1 MGLGLESA
9 IHTASTGMKASEKT
23 LNVAGT
29 NLSNANTIG
38 YKAERADFADFIYYT
53 YRLGTTP
60 GTGYSAGTNPT
71 QIGMGVEFAGT
82 TTDFT
87 QGSFKEGMTNSDVAI
102 NGNGFIIAHREGDPM
117 QYYTRNGAL
126 KVNENF
132 DLVTNTGLYVL
143 GYGVNDKFEIQRN
156 ELTGLKIPI
165 GEMHLA
171 EETQHVTIE
180 GILDAVGDNGSQGT
194 VLRTAPMSDVSKTP
208 PTVETSPT
216 VSRVASTAPDTGV
229 EPGSYQ
235 YYITYTDATGNES
248 VPAAL
253 GEVNINN
260 TAQNI
265 SFANLPTDTSGLWTG
280 RKIYRS
286 SPIDPTDIR
295 LVGELSNMDAAA
307 VFTDNVPNAQ
317 RAGNPAISP
326 AGQGGTLVNRDT
338 KLVNVGKFD
347 NGQFKA
353 VFEAGTLTLSPQ
365 KGSQEL
371 RQAALEITADTTVGQ
386 YLDFLNEAYGIR
398 NAADGVPPDQGAV
411 GKTINGGNQGAAV
424 VDGIFYFLGNGGTE
438 NVLHFDADDMRL
450 VPADASSVNPK
461 LIDLGWGQDPNQR
474 QDAVGSS
481 VSTDLQVYD
490 SLGTPIN
497 VRMTFVL
504 ESKSNTETLYRWY
517 ADSAQNQ
524 PEDGSAIATG
534 GGLIRFDQ
542 HGRLIGTD
550 NSTVQVQRTQVAS
563 VSPLDFDFEVNF
575 DSLMALATNSPEVK
589 QTEQDGA
596 AAGTLYDF
604 SIESDGTILGRFT
617 SGEQRALGQI
627 PLATFRNNEGLYKAG
642 DSLYQAGTNSGNPKI
657 NVAGKDGVGVFKSNA
672 LELSNTDMGTE
683 IINMILA
690 SSMYRA
696 NAKVMTTSNE
706 MYDALL
712 RII

>member
-9 IHTASTGMKASEKT
+9 IHTAHTGMKASEKS
-23 LNVAGT
+23 LNVSGT

-38 YKAERADFADFIYYT
+38 YKAERADFADFLYYT

-60 GTGYSAGTNPT
+60 GTGYSAGTNPL
-71 QIGMGVEFAGT
+71 QIGMGVSFAGT
-82 TTDFT
+82 TTDFS
-87 QGSFKEGMTNSDVAI
+87 QGSFKDGMTNSDIAI
-102 NGNGFIIAHREGDPM
+102 NGNGFLITHREGSTQ

-143 GYGVNDKFEIQRN
+143 GYGINDKYEVQRN
-156 ELTGLKIPI
+156 ELTNLKIPI

-171 EETQHVTIE
+171 AETEHVTIE
-180 GILDAVGDNGSQGT
+180 GIVDAVGDSGTQGT
-194 VLRTAPMSDVSKTP
+194 VLRTAPMTDLSKGQPEVITA
-208 PTVETSPT
+208 PTVTK
-216 VSRVASTAPDTGV
+216 AAGAV

-235 YYITYTDATGNES
+235 YYITYIDAAGNES

-253 GEVNINN
+253 GEVNINDE
-260 TAQNI
+260 AQNVAF
-265 SFANLPTDTSGLWTG
+265 SNLPADTAGAWTG
-280 RKIYRS
+280 RRIYRS
-286 SPIDPTDIR
+286 SATDPADIR
-295 LVGELSNMDAAA
+295 LAGEIANMDAAA
-307 VFTDNVPNAQ
+307 VFTDNVPNSQ
-317 RAGNPAISP
+317 LAGNAAISF
-326 AGQGGTLVNRDT
+326 AGRGETLVNRDT
-338 KLVNVGKFD
+338 KLVNVGKFGEGGFA
-347 NGQFKA
+347 N
-353 VFEAGTLTLSPQ
+353 VFEAGTLTLTPQ
-365 KGSQEL
+365 KGGQEL
-371 RQAALEITADTTVGQ
+371 RAATLEITADTTVGQ

-398 NAADGVPPDQGAV
+398 NAADGVPADQGAV

-424 VDGIFYFLGNGGTE
+424 IDGAFYFLGNSGTE
-438 NVLHFDADDMRL
+438 NTLHFDSDDMHL
-450 VPADASSVNPK
+450 TTQTEPSPK
-461 LIDLGWGQDPNQR
+461 IIDLGWGQDPNQK
-474 QDAVGSS
+474 QDAVGTS
-481 VSTDLQVYD
+481 VATDLLVYD
-490 SLGTPIN
+490 SLGSPVN
-497 VRMTFVL
+497 VRMTLVL
-504 ESKSNTETLYRWY
+504 ESKSNTETVYRWY

-534 GGLIRFDQ
+534 SGLIRFDQ
-542 HGRLIGTD
+542 NGRLIGTS
-550 NSTVQVQRTQVAS
+550 NATVQVQRTQVAS

-575 DSLMALATNSPEVK
+575 DSLMALATNSPVVM

-604 SIESDGTILGRFT
+604 SIEADGTILGRFT

-642 DSLYQAGTNSGNPKI
+642 DSLYLAGTNSGDAKI
-657 NVAGKDGVGVFKSNA
+657 NIAGQDGVGVFKSNA

-683 IINMILA
+683 IIDMILA
-690 SSMYRA
+690 SAMYRA